1 MNLDSIS
8 NEAPAAVETTA
19 SDVSFDLDALSLDAA
34 PTEITALAD
43 TAIADVSFDLDAPS
57 ADSVSAATPAAV
69 ADDALADMSFDLDA
83 LSLDTAAEPAIQP
96 APTATPDS
104 SNNFDFSLDDLNA
117 AVTPATAEA
126 TAAPDTDFSLDD
138 FNLEEFASV
147 EATEV
152 AATPAADVDFNLD
165 SLSLDNIG
173 ETAPVAALPE
183 EAAPVLDD
191 TPVVAAAESADNL
204 ALQTLQHT
212 QDAKLDLA
220 KMYIEIGDKDAAMN
234 ILADLME
241 NGSNDAAE
249 RAQALYQSL

>member
-1 MNLDSIS
+1 
-8 NEAPAAVETTA
+8 
-19 SDVSFDLDALSLDAA
+19 
-34 PTEITALAD
+34 
-43 TAIADVSFDLDAPS
+43 
-57 ADSVSAATPAAV
+57 
-69 ADDALADMSFDLDA
+69 MSFDLDA
-83 LSLDTAAEPAIQP
+83 LSLDTAAAEPAIQP

-173 ETAPVAALPE
+173 ETAPVAELAALPE

-249 RAQALYQSL
+249 RAQALYQAL

>member
-1 MNLDSIS
+1 M
-8 NEAPAAVETTA
+8 AW
-19 SDVSFDLDALSLDAA
+19 
-34 PTEITALAD
+34 
-43 TAIADVSFDLDAPS
+43 
-57 ADSVSAATPAAV
+57 
-69 ADDALADMSFDLDA
+69 
-83 LSLDTAAEPAIQP
+83 
-96 APTATPDS
+96 ATPDS

>member
-1 MNLDSIS
+1 M
-8 NEAPAAVETTA
+8 
-19 SDVSFDLDALSLDAA
+19 
-34 PTEITALAD
+34 AD

-83 LSLDTAAEPAIQP
+83 LSLDTATEPAIQP

-147 EATEV
+147 EATEI
-152 AATPAADVDFNLD
+152 ATTPAADVDFNLD

-173 ETAPVAALPE
+173 ETAPVAELAALPE

-249 RAQALYQSL
+249 RAQAL

>member
-1 MNLDSIS
+1 M
-8 NEAPAAVETTA
+8 
-19 SDVSFDLDALSLDAA
+19 SLDAA

-83 LSLDTAAEPAIQP
+83 LSLDTATEPAIQP

-147 EATEV
+147 EATEI
-152 AATPAADVDFNLD
+152 ATTPAADVDFNLD

-173 ETAPVAALPE
+173 ETAPVAELAALPE